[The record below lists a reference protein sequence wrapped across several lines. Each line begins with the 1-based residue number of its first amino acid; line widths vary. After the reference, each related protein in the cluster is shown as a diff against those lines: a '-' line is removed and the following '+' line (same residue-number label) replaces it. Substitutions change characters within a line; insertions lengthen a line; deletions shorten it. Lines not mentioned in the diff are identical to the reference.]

1 MACGGGCQAQ
11 HEQFLALH
19 RPHECGKA
27 VPFHGKSAVGIRC
40 QKRQVRHISAARFTA
55 ESWDLQCDCCCLL
68 AHVLAEMAAARAADG
83 SAVFPAAQLLKA
95 RRRAVEGHLDKI

>member
-1 MACGGGCQAQ
+1 MSAEKQYLFMERVLWA
-11 HEQFLALH
+11 F
-19 RPHECGKA
+19 A
-27 VPFHGKSAVGIRC
+27 VK
-40 QKRQVRHISAARFTA
+40 KRQVRHISAARFTA

-95 RRRAVEGHLDKI
+95 RRRAIEGHLDKI